1 MKKERS
7 NEMKQDVKERL
18 LTTFVLLFAVMVFG
32 SKLTEHAEIF
42 MTIGSVGLLS
52 TIIAGIWIV
61 K

>member
-1 MKKERS
+1 
-7 NEMKQDVKERL
+7 MKQDVKERL